1 MAAKAPKKSTAKMV
15 EAPVEPQADLS
26 ATHHETGAA
35 ATTAPI
41 PDPALSAAAPEQ
53 GGAAQARIGAQP
65 KVENAQPNQKE
76 MLIMDK
82 AIKTTEELVAFGQGN
97 VEALL
102 KSSQI
107 WAAGVQDLGKHFAA
121 TAQAS
126 MDETMATVK
135 AISGVKSLKEAMDL
149 QASFAKTTMEK
160 LLAET
165 GKITDAS
172 MKLAEQAI
180 APITERVTI
189 ATEKFARPV

>member
-1 MAAKAPKKSTAKMV
+1 MAAKKTTAKTV
-15 EAPVEPQADLS
+15 AGP
-26 ATHHETGAA
+26 ETTNVMTTDHTAGAA
-35 ATTAPI
+35 STTAPGETR
-41 PDPALSAAAPEQ
+41 AAEAAAANP
-53 GGAAQARIGAQP
+53 GVTAKAAAQP
-65 KVENAQPNQKE
+65 KPEVDQAEPKEKE

-82 AIKTTEELVAFGQGN
+82 AIKTTEELMAFGQGN

-107 WAAGVQDLGKHFAA
+107 WAAGVQDLGKHVAA
-121 TAQAS
+121 TAQAT

-135 AISGVKSLKEAMDL
+135 AISSVKSLKEAMDL
-149 QASFAKTTMEK
+149 QASFAKTAMEK
-160 LLAET
+160 MLAET

>member
-1 MAAKAPKKSTAKMV
+1 MAAKAPKKITAKLETATV
-15 EAPVEPQADLS
+15 DDATAPS
-26 ATHHETGAA
+26 AVQRETGAA
-35 ATTAPI
+35 TTTAPI
-41 PDPALSAAAPEQ
+41 PDPAHVVAAPEP
-53 GGAAQARIGAQP
+53 GGAAQPRIGSGP

-97 VEALL
+97 VEALV

-135 AISGVKSLKEAMDL
+135 AISGVKSLKEALDL
-149 QASFAKTTMEK
+149 QSSFAKTAMEK
-160 LLAET
+160 MLAET

-180 APITERVTI
+180 APLTERVTI